1 MARIIPTCKKALLA
15 LGVSIVVSTP
25 ALAVS
30 RTAESGLLAY
40 LAARAD
46 SADGDGTESVRRYA
60 VALADTPGNTEV
72 ALHAYREA
80 LVVGDDRLL
89 DRAIG
94 ALAAKGAA
102 PPDAALVTLGAAAH
116 ARDLGAANTAIDRLA
131 GGQLAILG
139 GPLRAWAV
147 QERGG
152 DGLAVLAQRP
162 RDSVARRLDEE
173 TRGLMQI
180 ARGQYDDGLTTLRA
194 ALGNDQA
201 AIDLRIAA
209 ARLLKGAGQEERAR
223 AILGGSNSPL
233 AALYDRLQSAKPS
246 LAFGAAVLF
255 VRLADDLAAG
265 EPGPMSIA
273 LTRAALRA
281 EPGNDRARLLLADA
295 LSRLDRTDRALAVLD
310 GIDKS
315 GLYASTADSARIAIL
330 AGAERYD
337 EAIAVAAPLAQPED
351 APDVALATLGDLLLA
366 ADRPKDAV
374 PIYRRLL
381 DRPAAT
387 GRWEPWLQYAAS
399 LDGSGDWPAA
409 RTALLRAQSIAPD
422 EPAVLNYLGYG
433 DVTHG
438 GDVPKALAMLERA
451 SALRPTDSA
460 ITDSLG
466 WAWFRT
472 GNIAKALPLLER
484 AAQASPDNAEI
495 GEHLGDAY
503 WASGRRYEARY
514 AWRAAQV
521 VIDAKA
527 NPKDYDRL
535 ATKIADGL

>member
-1 MARIIPTCKKALLA
+1 MDRSLQTVARNALLA
-15 LGVSIVVSTP
+15 LSMGIAAATP

-46 SADGDGTESVRRYA
+46 DADGDGSEAVRRYA
-60 VALADTPGNTEV
+60 AALADTPGNSEV

-89 DRAIG
+89 DRAI
-94 ALAAKGAA
+94 ATLAAQGAA
-102 PPDAALVTLGAAAH
+102 PPDAALVSLGAAAR
-116 ARDLGAANTAIDRLA
+116 ARDLAAANAAIDRLA
-131 GGQLAILG
+131 GGQLVILAA
-139 GPLRAWAV
+139 PLRAWAM

-152 DGLAVLAQRP
+152 DALDVLAQRP

-173 TRGLMQI
+173 SRALLLI
-180 ARGQYDDGLTTLRA
+180 ARGRYDDGVAALRA
-194 ALGNDQA
+194 VLGNDQA

-209 ARLLKGAGQEERAR
+209 ARLLRGAGQDERAR
-223 AILGGSNSPL
+223 AMLGGPASPL
-233 AALYDRLQSAKPS
+233 AALYDRLPAAKPS

-265 EPGPMSIA
+265 DPGPMSIA
-273 LTRAALRA
+273 LSRAALRA

-310 GIDKS
+310 GVDKA
-315 GLYASTADSARIAIL
+315 GVYAATANAARIAIL
-330 AGAERYD
+330 AGVERYD
-337 EAIAVAAPLAQPED
+337 DAIAIAAPLAQSQD

-366 ADRPKDAV
+366 ANRPKEAAPV
-374 PIYRRLL
+374 YRRLL
-381 DRPAAT
+381 DRPTAT
-387 GRWEPWLQYAAS
+387 VRWEPWLQYAAS
-399 LDGSGDWPAA
+399 LDGGGDWPAA

-438 GDVPKALAMLERA
+438 GDVPKALALLERA
-451 SALRPTDSA
+451 SALRPTDAA

-466 WAWFRT
+466 WAWYRT
-472 GNIAKALPLLER
+472 GNVAKALPLLER

-503 WASGRRYEARY
+503 WAAGRRYEARY

-521 VIDAKA
+521 VADAK
-527 NPKDYDRL
+527 DRDRL